1 MCFCLTK
8 DGSGVV
14 GTGTDKNTKRTTF
27 HVRDDDDSSADVAL
41 IAIISLPSQVV
52 YALLEF
58 AKWKVNEK
66 NVL

>member
-1 MCFCLTK
+1 M
-8 DGSGVV
+8 

-41 IAIISLPSQVV
+41 IALISLPSQVV